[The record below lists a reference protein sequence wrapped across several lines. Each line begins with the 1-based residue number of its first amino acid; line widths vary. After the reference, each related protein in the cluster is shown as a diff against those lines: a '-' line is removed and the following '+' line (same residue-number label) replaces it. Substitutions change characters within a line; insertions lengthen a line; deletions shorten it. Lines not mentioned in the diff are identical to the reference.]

1 MRIGRQYSI
10 LEILYRN
17 PIVSLLNSHFI
28 QAFFGNNWWDFA
40 VIGVSFWS
48 FSQVRRDS
56 PKINFD
62 LLLPFTLT
70 HQEDIDDREEECINY
85 PDSCKDEAWFMRE
98 INAQLKEKFE
108 QDRNFSYCFTDS
120 WSQTAGHIDDPTE
133 QAHWTEETDKL
144 WEVTNNRTSQFSF
157 RTIDDILEENA
168 AAKAEIRWL
177 NDVIT
182 ENITKLATQIQ
193 ANHEDIT
200 SVSEEVSSV
209 R

>member
-1 MRIGRQYSI
+1 
-10 LEILYRN
+10 
-17 PIVSLLNSHFI
+17 
-28 QAFFGNNWWDFA
+28 
-40 VIGVSFWS
+40 
-48 FSQVRRDS
+48 
-56 PKINFD
+56 
-62 LLLPFTLT
+62 
-70 HQEDIDDREEECINY
+70 
-85 PDSCKDEAWFMRE
+85 MRE